1 MGKLD
6 RVPVALIRGAMV
18 AGDDRVQ
25 TLLRDP
31 ATDLFR

>member
-6 RVPVALIRGAMV
+6 RVPVALIRGASV
-18 AGDDRVQ
+18 SGEGNAQ
-25 TLLRDP
+25 ALLRDP